1 MKGIQLSGAVFAEGI
16 ALALKFGCGSFSV
29 DSVGCG
35 PMAAALGM
43 ISLCCGIENIGP
55 DRVFIGS
62 C

>member
-1 MKGIQLSGAVFAEGI
+1 MKGIQLSGAVFAKGI
-16 ALALKFGCGSFSV
+16 ALALKLGCGGFSV
-29 DSVGCG
+29 DSVGRG

-43 ISLCCGIENIGP
+43 IGLCCCIENIGP